1 MGLIREPKNVD
12 FIIKS
17 EPWTKEELKQ
27 FREVMKQQRERRAK
41 LKKSLTKKRGTKAR
55 TPNNRF
61 VPSGGSV
68 SS

>member
-27 FREVMKQQRERRAK
+27 FREIMKKQRERKAK
-41 LKKSLTKKRGTKAR
+41 LKLRVTKKKVSKAR
-55 TPNNRF
+55 TPSKVH
-61 VPSGGSV
+61 VP
-68 SS
+68 

>member
-27 FREVMKQQRERRAK
+27 FREIMRQQRERRAK
-41 LKKSLTKKRGTKAR
+41 LKARLTKKKGTKAR
-55 TPNNRF
+55 TPNNK
-61 VPSGGSV
+61 PSRRKAPI
-68 SS
+68 